1 MIDEQFKHIVRQK
14 QERIKRKLYEDPLF
28 RVLYMPLWYQCNNDL
43 SPVET
48 WQEALMVIGE
58 LKATESDIRHLE
70 IASIMEQLKERY
82 SCFDQHER
90 SEDEAIHSSMLVM
103 ATVMFMLGGASEV
116 WMENP
121 HRKLCRSISEV
132 LSRVEGYK
140 QLCSDVK
147 TSEQRTVDD
156 EGPLPVRDFIGEEKV
171 SIGELPH
178 FDVDIVKRS
187 GLKLHVLQAIYL
199 MKDRMTADND
209 WISIYAVLLDRHDIV
224 KTMTS
229 FCSMINDVFGIPL
242 NSRYMSATLRDH
254 GEDIEK
260 WSDVYDD
267 QRRHLSLVKE
277 FRKLLGK
284 LERK

>member
-1 MIDEQFKHIVRQK
+1 MTNYSKGNQRPTSRGG
-14 QERIKRKLYEDPLF
+14 ERKPSYNKKR
-28 RVLYMPLWYQCNNDL
+28 
-43 SPVET
+43 ET
-48 WQEALMVIGE
+48 TKRPSAM
-58 LKATESDIRHLE
+58 KP
-70 IASIMEQLKERY
+70 Y
-82 SCFDQHER
+82 
-90 SEDEAIHSSMLVM
+90 
-103 ATVMFMLGGASEV
+103 
-116 WMENP
+116 
-121 HRKLCRSISEV
+121 
-132 LSRVEGYK
+132 
-140 QLCSDVK
+140 
-147 TSEQRTVDD
+147 
-156 EGPLPVRDFIGEEKV
+156 FIGEEKV

-178 FDVDIVKRS
+178 FDVDIVERS

-229 FCSMINDVFGIPL
+229 FCSMINNVFGIPL